1 MLTFKRS
8 GQDSNE
14 KIVTIKEQ
22 QMDSKQNT
30 YHDEVYDVK
39 IGEMNL
45 RELMVIYSIFM
56 CEGALEIVK
65 LIKLQPN
72 PRLFQR
78 SFMELDQSNMIQIL
92 SFESRIITC
101 LLEDFD
107 DSMFDTKTPMFYKM
121 RHNIDGRSVVR
132 SALDLALENNQIKA
146 VNAIIKYI
154 V

>member
-1 MLTFKRS
+1 MLTFDRS

-30 YHDEVYDVK
+30 YYDEVYDVK

-45 RELMVIYSIFM
+45 RELMVIQSIFM

-72 PRLFQR
+72 PRLF
-78 SFMELDQSNMIQIL
+78 
-92 SFESRIITC
+92 
-101 LLEDFD
+101 
-107 DSMFDTKTPMFYKM
+107 
-121 RHNIDGRSVVR
+121 
-132 SALDLALENNQIKA
+132 
-146 VNAIIKYI
+146 
-154 V
+154 